1 MSNKQDQ
8 VSSKQAQKQIKISDN
23 IPGAEYANAMQ
34 LNHTR
39 DEFQLMFL
47 NLFGPSGKVV
57 SKIISSPSHLK
68 RMIVAM
74 NDNLKKYEDR
84 FGLIQEAEISSN
96 EIGFKTDDK

>member
-1 MSNKQDQ
+1 MSNKQNGASSDQ
-8 VSSKQAQKQIKISDN
+8 SKKQIKISDN

-68 RMIVAM
+68 RMIAAM
-74 NDNLKKYEDR
+74 NENLKKYEDR
-84 FGLIQEAEISSN
+84 FGAIQEAEVSNN
-96 EIGFKTDDK
+96 EIGFKTE